1 MTDPTTISVIV
12 ALIGILKGKDIWE
25 YLKSRNESK
34 NKGAEK
40 VIEIYEVQIT
50 ELKNEVKILKSRV
63 DELTER
69 LQGKIL
75 KSRGKKKDEINS

>member
-1 MTDPTTISVIV
+1 MTDPTTRTVIV

-34 NKGAEK
+34 NKGNEK
-40 VIEIYEVQIT
+40 VIEIYESQIT
-50 ELKNEVKILKSRV
+50 ELKNEVKTLKVRV

-75 KSRGKKKDEINS
+75 KSRGKRKDESNS

>member
-1 MTDPTTISVIV
+1 MTDPTTITVIV

-40 VIEIYEVQIT
+40 VIEIYEIRIT

>member
-1 MTDPTTISVIV
+1 M
-12 ALIGILKGKDIWE
+12 
-25 YLKSRNESK
+25 
-34 NKGAEK
+34 
-40 VIEIYEVQIT
+40 IEIYEVQIT

-75 KSRGKKKDEINS
+75 KSRGKKKDETNS

>member
-1 MTDPTTISVIV
+1 MTDPTTITVIV

-75 KSRGKKKDEINS
+75 KSRGKKKDETNS

>member
-1 MTDPTTISVIV
+1 MTDPTTITVIV
-12 ALIGILKGKDIWE
+12 ALLGILKGKDIWE

-34 NKGAEK
+34 NKGNEK
-40 VIEIYEVQIT
+40 VIEIYESQIT
-50 ELKNEVKILKSRV
+50 ELKNEVKTLKVRV

-75 KSRGKKKDEINS
+75 KSRGKRKDESNS